1 MFGLAVGRGQRNGA
15 CHGAAQGVVFDGLAL
30 PVAVDGLQQPALV
43 VQPGLRGR
51 ATICAGRRFV
61 ALGQQTPAGGVLVV
75 GAAAVGAGVHQQLI
89 GFVVACA
96 LAAMIGKLKPD
107 GAAEV
112 AVQSLAAFGGLGS
125 LGSSGLVSD
134 VLGCCRHIG
143 GALQG
148 QPYPAIGRLRQ
159 AGMETAVVQPAR
171 AGVVA
176 IGVLEQLARVAV
188 GVAVQAPIGQQ
199 AVAQASLRIPAVVGR
214 TFGEVLAFAVQ
225 AQPRD
230 AAFAVALDLAP
241 VAQAIEPSL
250 GAALVGPGG
259 AAACRVDGLAGA
271 AQGVVADAVWIQ
283 AQSAAVAGLAVG
295 IEQPAA
301 GGDFF
306 GLQGVGGQGAV
317 AHPALEAP
325 HAVVFG
331 AGRDAPGL
339 VMLQRHGG
347 AIGLQHARDV
357 AAAAVP
363 AQPREVV
370 LRRASVV
377 IACQRGGQR
386 PVDVHQHAAA
396 VDLGVAVA
404 RAAFDGRGAVR
415 IACGLALGVQRTEA
429 RLGDLQRLAA
439 AVVADAG
446 LVFAPGHD
454 AGPGDEFGRVLLP
467 GVLAVAVAH
476 LQLRGLGLAL
486 CVGNAVHGQRAA
498 EGVQLG
504 ARAFQRAA
512 CGIEP
517 RGFGQAPLRVV
528 PVAHVA
534 GAAAGAARAAHF
546 KQSPLP
552 AYGVVVVG
560 GRLPDAIGE
569 GVFPGL
575 AEVQGD
581 FFLLAVRRAAH
592 AQGGAAGVAVA
603 VAGDALVHGLAVA
616 ALALDADAGEQGGV
630 ARVLIVVVALDRG
643 LAIGRREADLH
654 EAGVQLGLGLG
665 AAGQR
670 CAAVAVVDA
679 AQRGVDGLHAG
690 EAALARR
697 LGVVQAQAAALRVGD
712 LEQAVALGVVVQ
724 ADLLARGQADAG
736 QAPPVVEAQLAPVHP
751 LPGVVPV
758 GAGFGGLGTLA
769 FDAHD
774 AVARLLAGAQAGVLA
789 QLAEDDAGA
798 VGLHDLQVGG
808 VVVQAGLVAE
818 QPAAAEQAWRHVGPA
833 VAAVVVAHDFQA
845 EQAG

>member
-1 MFGLAVGRGQRNGA
+1 
-15 CHGAAQGVVFDGLAL
+15 
-30 PVAVDGLQQPALV
+30 
-43 VQPGLRGR
+43 
-51 ATICAGRRFV
+51 
-61 ALGQQTPAGGVLVV
+61 
-75 GAAAVGAGVHQQLI
+75 
-89 GFVVACA
+89 
-96 LAAMIGKLKPD
+96 
-107 GAAEV
+107 
-112 AVQSLAAFGGLGS
+112 
-125 LGSSGLVSD
+125 
-134 VLGCCRHIG
+134 
-143 GALQG
+143 
-148 QPYPAIGRLRQ
+148 
-159 AGMETAVVQPAR
+159 METAVVQPAR

-199 AVAQASLRIPAVVGR
+199 AVAQAPLRIPAVVGR

-225 AQPRD
+225 AQPLD
-230 AAFAVALDLAP
+230 AAFAVAFDLAP

-283 AQSAAVAGLAVG
+283 AQPAAGAGLAVG

-306 GLQGVGGQGAV
+306 RLQGVGGQGAV
-317 AHPALEAP
+317 AYLALKAP
-325 HAVVFG
+325 HAVIFG

-339 VMLQRHGG
+339 VMLQRHGR

-415 IACGLALGVQRTEA
+415 IACGLALGIQWAEA

-439 AVVADAG
+439 AVVADAD

-476 LQLRGLGLAL
+476 LQLRGPGLAL
-486 CVGNAVHGQRAA
+486 CVGDAVHGQRAA

-517 RGFGQAPLRVV
+517 RGVGQAPLRVV

-552 AYGVVVVG
+552 ADGVVVVG
-560 GRLPDAIGE
+560 GCLPKAVGE
-569 GVFPGL
+569 GVLPGL

-592 AQGGAAGVAVA
+592 AQDGAAGVAVG

-643 LAIGRREADLH
+643 LAIGRWEADLH

-690 EAALARR
+690 EAALARS

-724 ADLLARGQADAG
+724 ADLFARGQADAG

-751 LPGVVPV
+751 LPGVVPFL
-758 GAGFGGLGTLA
+758 AGLGFLGALCIRA

-774 AVARLLAGAQAGVLA
+774 AVARLLAGAQAGMLA

-845 EQAG
+845 EHAWQGGHVHFALVFVAVDEVDGVACALVGAAGVALGGGAGAAAGAAAGRGGAGAAARAATAAAEVDAAARAGGAALHGGVAFAGAAAQVGGGGCGGGLGQQ